1 MRSAK
6 PNSKVTSLGGVP
18 QPRTEPRTSILQ
30 NGPLPTVL
38 RAAWL
43 LVAFLSI
50 GFFIAGVPYRYQQ
63 LQVVCAGAECAF
75 GQLPPDEL
83 VALENM
89 GVSTSQFA
97 AYDIALSTIM
107 ALLFTTVAFVIFWR
121 RSREWMAL
129 MVSLWLVTLGTMFGE
144 VGNALAAN
152 VSSLQP
158 FISFVSDLGAV
169 FLLPLFLLI
178 FPDGRFVPRWT
189 RWVFL
194 IYVLGGLISGAIAY
208 FVPSVASSVDSAG
221 ILIWVTIQLTGV
233 GAQIYR
239 YRRVSSPFQRQQTKW
254 VVFGLSVVVL
264 GLFLLSILQLINLP
278 FSQPDQAAL
287 FDTLLELTLPTLIF
301 LVIPLTIG
309 LSILRYRLWDI
320 DLIINRTLVYSLLS
334 AVLASIYLGT
344 VILLQTIITAVSGQ
358 ESPVTIVISTLVIA
372 ALFTPLRT
380 RVQNFIDRRFYRRKY
395 DAEKTL
401 SAFAEM
407 ARDEVDLAL
416 MTSELLRVVEKTM
429 QPESVSLWLKKKDK
443 VISQS

>member
-1 MRSAK
+1 MRSVK
-6 PNSKVTSLGGVP
+6 PISTGTSLGGVP
-18 QPRTEPRTSILQ
+18 QPGTKPKTSVLQ
-30 NGPLPTVL
+30 NGPLLTVL
-38 RAAWL
+38 RVVWL

-63 LQVVCAGAECAF
+63 LQVVCAGDECAF
-75 GQLPPDEL
+75 GQLPPDQL

-97 AYDIALSTIM
+97 AYDIALATIM

-121 RSREWMAL
+121 RSGEWMAL
-129 MVSLWLVTLGTMFGE
+129 LVSLWLVTLGTMFGE

-152 VSSLQP
+152 VTLLKP

-221 ILIWVTIQLTGV
+221 TLIWVTIQLTGV

-254 VVFGLSVVVL
+254 VVFGLLVVVL
-264 GLFLLSILQLINLP
+264 GLVLLSILELINLP
-278 FSQPDQAAL
+278 FSQPGQAAL

-309 LSILRYRLWDI
+309 LSILRYRLEANSI
-320 DLIINRTLVYSLLS
+320 VFKQLHTVEANRR
-334 AVLASIYLGT
+334 
-344 VILLQTIITAVSGQ
+344 
-358 ESPVTIVISTLVIA
+358 ST
-372 ALFTPLRT
+372 
-380 RVQNFIDRRFYRRKY
+380 RFYLPSIVRKL
-395 DAEKTL
+395 DRKTL
-401 SAFAEM
+401 TGKPDPGLVPDCRSIP
-407 ARDEVDLAL
+407 V
-416 MTSELLRVVEKTM
+416 
-429 QPESVSLWLKKKDK
+429 QPEMS
-443 VISQS
+443 